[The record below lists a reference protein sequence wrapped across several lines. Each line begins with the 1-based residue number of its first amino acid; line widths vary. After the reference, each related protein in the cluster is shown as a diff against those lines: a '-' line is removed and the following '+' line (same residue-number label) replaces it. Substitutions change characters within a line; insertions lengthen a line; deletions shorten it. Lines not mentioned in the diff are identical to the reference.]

1 MEDNSI
7 KGLEMF
13 IKGFCGIIGIVSA
26 MLAVYSLIWG
36 EWQTLRLCLTI
47 LVTYGFYF
55 GLREFYFYLKGRT
68 K

>member
-13 IKGFCGIIGIVSA
+13 LKGFFGIICIVCG
-26 MLAVYSLIWG
+26 MLAVYSLIWA

-47 LVTYGFYF
+47 LVTFGFYF
-55 GLREFYFYLKGRT
+55 LLREFYLARKGD